1 MSTHNDCGF
10 NNVLWIEFVF
20 LQNAFSSGLFVLLIC
35 SLNCEL
41 SIYSKWLKRQFC
53 FKICCIISVLQS
65 SDDDWDT
72 EESSRSGEMTF
83 MWECEVNKSKLWIL
97 FCLNL
102 RHFFSWITVMNF
114 VSIFPEV
121 CFTNKKPLFVF
132 ALSLCLSLV
141 SLSLFLFLPCSILSQ
156 LLIFTGEDT
165 ANKTWIV
172 LNNSSLNWKRHR
184 KTGCTDG
191 RSVKQAELKDY
202 ESGTILRWHHSHC
215 QHDSVMTLL

>member
-1 MSTHNDCGF
+1 MDRVCFSTKCIFFRTFCFIDLF
-10 NNVLWIEFVF
+10 FKLWTV
-20 LQNAFSSGLFVLLIC
+20 N
-35 SLNCEL
+35 
-41 SIYSKWLKRQFC
+41 IYSKWLKRQFC

-132 ALSLCLSLV
+132 ALSLFVLGFSIFV
-141 SLSLFLFLPCSILSQ
+141 SFFAMFYS
-156 LLIFTGEDT
+156 FTVT
-165 ANKTWIV
+165 YIHRW
-172 LNNSSLNWKRHR
+172 RH
-184 KTGCTDG
+184 C
-191 RSVKQAELKDY
+191 KQNLDFTK
-202 ESGTILRWHHSHC
+202 
-215 QHDSVMTLL
+215 